1 MAFRLC
7 TKQSEGDKSQ
17 DTTGLL
23 QSGKSGKKHVFSRFF
38 WKIRESQGWQGKLL
52 FTMKSQGKIRE
63 NFFESN
69 NDFVN
74 SNFVVYLFVFMVMY
88 VVFTFRLTIKYLSI
102 EC

>member
-1 MAFRLC
+1 M
-7 TKQSEGDKSQ
+7 
-17 DTTGLL
+17 L

-38 WKIRESQGWQGKLL
+38 WKIRECQGKLL
-52 FTMKSQGKIRE
+52 FTMKSQGKVRE
-63 NFFESN
+63 NLFESN

>member
-38 WKIRESQGWQGKLL
+38 WKIRESQGMSGKT
-52 FTMKSQGKIRE
+52 FVHYEKSGKSQGK
-63 NFFESN
+63 FF
-69 NDFVN
+69 
-74 SNFVVYLFVFMVMY
+74 
-88 VVFTFRLTIKYLSI
+88 LSLI
-102 EC
+102 MILLIVIL

>member
-1 MAFRLC
+1 MFF
-7 TKQSEGDKSQ
+7 QNF
-17 DTTGLL
+17 
-23 QSGKSGKKHVFSRFF
+23 SGKSGKVG
-38 WKIRESQGWQGKLL
+38 ECQGKLL
-52 FTMKSQGKIRE
+52 FTMKSQGKVRE

-88 VVFTFRLTIKYLSI
+88 VAFTFRLTIKYLSI

>member
-1 MAFRLC
+1 
-7 TKQSEGDKSQ
+7 
-17 DTTGLL
+17 
-23 QSGKSGKKHVFSRFF
+23 
-38 WKIRESQGWQGKLL
+38 
-52 FTMKSQGKIRE
+52 MKSQGKVRE